1 LAREHYLDITTA
13 REEDSIVVPL
23 FPAVD
28 APREGIMRFPR
39 YWTARVEIVKTDRY
53 SEKDPRAVC

>member
-1 LAREHYLDITTA
+1 MDITTA